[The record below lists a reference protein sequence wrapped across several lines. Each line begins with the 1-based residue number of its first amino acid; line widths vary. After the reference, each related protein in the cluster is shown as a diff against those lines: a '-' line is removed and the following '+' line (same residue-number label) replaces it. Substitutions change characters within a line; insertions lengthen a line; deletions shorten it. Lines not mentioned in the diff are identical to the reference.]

1 MWIFIRKII
10 SFAKLS
16 GFIIFAKSEFRK
28 FILSVGV
35 GGKTARFLAF
45 FNFDRIYFRK
55 YKEQDA
61 IILFHVQQGG
71 DSNKEIDPNF
81 V

>member
-1 MWIFIRKII
+1 
-10 SFAKLS
+10 
-16 GFIIFAKSEFRK
+16 
-28 FILSVGV
+28 V
-35 GGKTARFLAF
+35 GGKTASFLAF
-45 FNFDRIYFRK
+45 FNFDRIYFWK